1 MYLSSTWLRLQFK
14 FLLSFILLESVI
26 LLVCYFCKFRAFI
39 ANLYI
44 LSLFP
49 QESVKTKHPQLHY
62 ESKLYMLLQGGS
74 KFPFLV
80 LLSIVS

>member
-1 MYLSSTWLRLQFK
+1 M
-14 FLLSFILLESVI
+14 I
-26 LLVCYFCKFRAFI
+26 LLVCYFSKFMTFI

-44 LSLFP
+44 LSLFS

-80 LLSIVS
+80 LLSIVSWYEGISVIKSIFVST